1 MAGVNVVIF
10 GGLHDGFHALAQP
23 DNLPNKNAQI
33 ARHHLVENIVL
44 GSTLAPISCAMASR
58 PLGIF
63 GFLMP
68 ARLSPMA
75 LFLFVST
82 AL

>member
-1 MAGVNVVIF
+1 MLTAPLADSGLSWLLSKGCQARHFMAGVNVVIF

-44 GSTLAPISCAMASR
+44 GSTLAPIS
-58 PLGIF
+58 
-63 GFLMP
+63 
-68 ARLSPMA
+68 
-75 LFLFVST
+75 
-82 AL
+82 